1 MALLPPFVLALLEF
15 GLPTAL
21 LVLLGYALI
30 NGSAENIVKPKLMG
44 EGLDLAPSVVFLSL
58 IFWTAILGPLGAIL
72 ALPMT
77 LAVKQLLL
85 EADDQNRWV
94 AALISSVESEKAG
107 AVASQEAGASQAN
120 DEAS

>member
-1 MALLPPFVLALLEF
+1 LAGLAALTFALIYKV
-15 GLPTAL
+15 LPTAL
-21 LVLLGYALI
+21 LVLAGFVLI

-77 LAVKQLLL
+77 MAVKQLIL
-85 EADDQNRWV
+85 EADEQNRWL
-94 AALISSVESEKAG
+94 AALISSVGSENAG
-107 AVASQEAGASQAN
+107 TAEGQAN
-120 DEAS
+120 DEATAGSQE

>member
-1 MALLPPFVLALLEF
+1 LIVLAGF
-15 GLPTAL
+15 
-21 LVLLGYALI
+21 VLI

-77 LAVKQLLL
+77 MAVKQLIL
-85 EADDQNRWV
+85 ESDEQNRWM
-94 AALISSVESEKAG
+94 AALISSVDREEVDATG
-107 AVASQEAGASQAN
+107 SQAD
-120 DEAS
+120 DEAIQPSEE